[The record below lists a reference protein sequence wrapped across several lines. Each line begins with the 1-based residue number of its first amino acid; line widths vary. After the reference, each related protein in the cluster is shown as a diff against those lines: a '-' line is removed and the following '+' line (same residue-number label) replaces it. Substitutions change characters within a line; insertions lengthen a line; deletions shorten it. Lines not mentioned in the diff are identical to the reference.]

1 MTRIIA
7 GVWRGHSLPKLEGGS
22 VRPTTDRAR
31 TVMFDTLHNVNGL
44 KVLDLYSG
52 TGALGFE
59 ALSRGAHS
67 LVSID
72 SDSNYIQHQN
82 NWIKKHIK
90 PFTGYHGDVQ
100 NILSRITGSFD
111 LILAD
116 PPYAEEISADVLS
129 LIEQH
134 AAVGAIFVYERNRS
148 NSEPINSLI
157 FELAKEKVVAQT
169 RIQIYKA
176 SGL

>member
-7 GVWRGHSLPKLEGGS
+7 GEWRGHSLPKLRGGS

-31 TVMFDTLHNVNGL
+31 TILFDTLRDVREMT
-44 KVLDLYSG
+44 VLDLYSG

-59 ALSRGAHS
+59 ALSRGARS
-67 LVSID
+67 MVSID
-72 SDSNYIQHQN
+72 SDRNYIRQQKIWIAKHQ
-82 NWIKKHIK
+82 K
-90 PFTGYHGDVQ
+90 PFSAYIGDVKI
-100 NILSRITGSFD
+100 ILRKLKATFD

-116 PPYAEEISADVLS
+116 PPYAEDLSPEVLT

-134 AAVGAIFVYERNRS
+134 SASGTIFVYERNKRS
-148 NSEPINSLI
+148 ESPLGSQL
-157 FELAKEKVVAQT
+157 FELVKEKVVAET

-176 SGL
+176 Q

>member
-1 MTRIIA
+1 MTRIVA
-7 GVWRGHSLPKLEGGS
+7 GEWRGHPLPKLESGS

-59 ALSRGAHS
+59 ALSRGALS

-72 SDSNYIQHQN
+72 SDRSYIQHQKS
-82 NWIKKHIK
+82 WIKTHEK
-90 PFTGYHGDVQ
+90 PFTAYIGDVGKV
-100 NILSRITGSFD
+100 LGRLTATFD

-116 PPYAEEISADVLS
+116 PPYAEGISIDVLE
-129 LIEQH
+129 LIEKH
-134 AAVGAIFVYERNRS
+134 AAVGAIFVYERNRRS
-148 NSEPINSLI
+148 ANPLRSDVFDLI
-157 FELAKEKVVAQT
+157 KEKVIAET

-176 SGL
+176 HEL

>member
-1 MTRIIA
+1 MTRIVS
-7 GVWRGHSLPKLEGGS
+7 GEWRGHPLPKLRGGS

-31 TVMFDTLHNVNGL
+31 TVLFDTLRDVRGL
-44 KVLDLYSG
+44 NVLDLYSG

-72 SDSNYIQHQN
+72 IDGKYISQQN
-82 NWIKKHIK
+82 MWIKTHEKQFK
-90 PFTGYHGDVQ
+90 AYVGDVKKVLKRL
-100 NILSRITGSFD
+100 NDKFD

-116 PPYAEEISADVLS
+116 PPYMEEISSEVLS
-129 LIEQH
+129 LIEAH
-134 AAVGAIFVYERNRS
+134 ADPGAIFVYEKARRS
-148 NSEPINSLI
+148 ETVLESKI
-157 FELAKEKVVAQT
+157 FKIEKEKVVAET

-176 SGL
+176 H